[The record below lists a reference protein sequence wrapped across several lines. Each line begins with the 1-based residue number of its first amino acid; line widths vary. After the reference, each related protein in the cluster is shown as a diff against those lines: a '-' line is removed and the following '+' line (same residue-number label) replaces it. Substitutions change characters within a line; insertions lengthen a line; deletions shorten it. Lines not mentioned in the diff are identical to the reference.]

1 MMSDDMPK
9 VRSVKWWWISAV
21 VVFAVGMTLALIGV
35 QRDQQLI
42 HDLVRTPSGCVSTID
57 ISATGRYYIYVETK
71 GTISDLGP
79 CNNDARDYAFDT
91 APEVTASLRTSDG
104 SDVDL
109 RSDDSIEYDAPDFVG
124 QSVSTFVI
132 SEPGTFT
139 LVMQSNESNAVIAV
153 GRNASMLDGAILIS
167 GASLILVAL
176 ALLILAIIATR
187 VSRRARR
194 KIAMNARPEVY
205 VTYQP
210 TSDVTVSAP
219 VGSTDPWAP
228 PRPEDR
234 AGQ

>member
-42 HDLVRTPSGCVSTID
+42 SDLVRTPSGCVSTID

-71 GTISDLGP
+71 GTIADLGP
-79 CNNDARDYAFDT
+79 CNNDARDYKFDS
-91 APEVTASLRTSDG
+91 APEVTVALQSSTG
-104 SDVDL
+104 TDVDV
-109 RSDDSIEYDAPDFVG
+109 RPDDAIEYDAPDFAG
-124 QSVSTFVI
+124 KSVSTFVI
-132 SEPGTFT
+132 AEPGTFT
-139 LVMQSNESNAVIAV
+139 LVMQSNEPNAVIAI
-153 GRNASMLDGAILIS
+153 GRNASMLDGAILVS
-167 GASLILVAL
+167 GASLVLVAL

-194 KIAMNARPEVY
+194 RVAMNPRAEVY
-205 VTYQP
+205 VSYP
-210 TSDVTVSAP
+210 SSSDSI
-219 VGSTDPWAP
+219 VGSDSRSTDSWAP

>member
-1 MMSDDMPK
+1 MMSDVMPK

-42 HDLVRTPSGCVSTID
+42 HDLVRTPSGCASTID

-71 GTISDLGP
+71 GTIADLGP
-79 CNNDARDYAFDT
+79 CNKVVRDYQFDS
-91 APEVTASLRTSDG
+91 APEVTVSLQTSDG
-104 SDVDL
+104 SEVDM
-109 RSDDSIEYDAPDFVG
+109 RPDDSIEYDAPDFAG
-124 QSVSTFVI
+124 KSVSTFVI
-132 SEPGTFT
+132 SEPGSFT
-139 LVMQSNESNAVIAV
+139 LVMQSNEPNAVIAI
-153 GRNASMLDGAILIS
+153 GRNASMMDGAVLIS
-167 GASLILVAL
+167 GASLVLIAL

-194 KIAMNARPEVY
+194 KVAMNARPEVY
-205 VTYQP
+205 VTYQS
-210 TSDVTVSAP
+210 TSDSR
-219 VGSTDPWAP
+219 SSDPWAP

>member
-1 MMSDDMPK
+1 MMSNDLPK

-42 HDLVRTPSGCVSTID
+42 NDLVRTPSGCVSTID
-57 ISATGRYYIYVETK
+57 ISAKGRYYIYVETK
-71 GTISDLGP
+71 GTIADLGP
-79 CNNDARDYAFDT
+79 CNNDARDYQFAS
-91 APEVTASLRTSDG
+91 APEVTVVLQSSDG
-104 SDVDL
+104 ADVDV
-109 RSDDSIEYDAPDFVG
+109 RSDHSIEYDAPDFVG
-124 QSVSTFVI
+124 KSVSTFVI

-139 LVMQSNESNAVIAV
+139 LVMQSIEPNAVIAV
-153 GRNASMLDGAILIS
+153 GRNASMMDGAMLVS
-167 GASLILVAL
+167 GASLVLVAL

-194 KIAMNARPEVY
+194 KVAMNARPEVY
-205 VTYQP
+205 VTYQS
-210 TSDVTVSAP
+210 TSDS
-219 VGSTDPWAP
+219 GSSDPWAP